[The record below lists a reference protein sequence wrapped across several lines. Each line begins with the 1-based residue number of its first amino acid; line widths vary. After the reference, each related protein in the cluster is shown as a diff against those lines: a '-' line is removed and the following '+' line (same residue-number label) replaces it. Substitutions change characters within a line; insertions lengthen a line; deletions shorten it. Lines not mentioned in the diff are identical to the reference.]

1 MKLALGQHK
10 VFTMIGLLETT
21 DSVVMP
27 LNIHNGIDFISHLHI
42 SKSIYNL
49 KKKNS
54 LAGKKLAGNDL
65 S

>member
-49 KKKNS
+49 KNPALLEKN
-54 LAGKKLAGNDL
+54 
-65 S
+65 